1 MRSLRL
7 GPDSV
12 ATRCLKVPRGG
23 DRLCHPAILYVFP
36 SFHYPYSPPAMG
48 PPAMSPTPP
57 EFESS
62 DAYLALLAR
71 LARTEAQVSAL
82 SAQVATLSDL
92 VRSAIPA
99 RTTSTLPAPSPPK
112 RPLFSPFDSDPPLT
126 AASAFSAQPSSHRSA
141 TPKTPA
147 GAPPAQQADPSISAL
162 TQQITA
168 LSTSVAQLQRLQH
181 TQTQQQSLTR
191 QPSSSIAPP
200 LHPQQPQ
207 QQQQQPAQQ
216 LGSSSLGGDRH
227 PGPLSIGVPRLPSG
241 GIDSFLGN
249 NGPLTMPNS
258 QPGGASGANA
268 SSMPFGR
275 APSPNPNRPGM
286 NRSFSSSV
294 VQADGRGAH
303 GHGHGHSHNGSH
315 GHAHLSPGH
324 LSLGA
329 HGHQHQLG
337 HGHGLHSHGPSALGR
352 DWPSPGGQQQV
363 QSGQK
368 DGLTTPGGAAAPG
381 GGIVVSKWEHLNLKV
396 DLLRSISKYG

>member
-1 MRSLRL
+1 M
-7 GPDSV
+7 
-12 ATRCLKVPRGG
+12 
-23 DRLCHPAILYVFP
+23 
-36 SFHYPYSPPAMG
+36 
-48 PPAMSPTPP
+48 
-57 EFESS
+57 
-62 DAYLALLAR
+62 
-71 LARTEAQVSAL
+71 
-82 SAQVATLSDL
+82 
-92 VRSAIPA
+92 
-99 RTTSTLPAPSPPK
+99 
-112 RPLFSPFDSDPPLT
+112 
-126 AASAFSAQPSSHRSA
+126 
-141 TPKTPA
+141 
-147 GAPPAQQADPSISAL
+147 
-162 TQQITA
+162 
-168 LSTSVAQLQRLQH
+168 
-181 TQTQQQSLTR
+181 
-191 QPSSSIAPP
+191 
-200 LHPQQPQ
+200 
-207 QQQQQPAQQ
+207 
-216 LGSSSLGGDRH
+216 
-227 PGPLSIGVPRLPSG
+227 PRLPSG